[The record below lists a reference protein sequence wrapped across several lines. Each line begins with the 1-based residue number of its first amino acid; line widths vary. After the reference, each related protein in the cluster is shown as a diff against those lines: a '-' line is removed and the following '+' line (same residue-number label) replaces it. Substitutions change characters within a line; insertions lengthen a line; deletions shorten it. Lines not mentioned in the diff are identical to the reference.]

1 MQTMLVVVRTVT
13 FTTIVLYQP
22 KAAVLAFSVAQVLSI
37 TTYVVGYYI
46 YFYFY
51 MKNRLIERNLM
62 DSEKTKGKKF
72 QRKDS
77 IIGTVYD
84 FPFNSVME
92 FLPSK
97 LNDEVSGK
105 RNTSL
110 MLECCG

>member
-1 MQTMLVVVRTVT
+1 MQTMLVVVRTVS
-13 FTTIVLYQP
+13 FTAIVLYEP

-37 TTYVVGYYI
+37 SVYVLGYYV

-51 MKNRLIERNLM
+51 MKNRLIERSRL
-62 DSEKTKGKKF
+62 DTEISKGRTF

-84 FPFNSVME
+84 FPFNSVVE

-97 LNDEVSGK
+97 LSDEVSAK
-105 RNTSL
+105 
-110 MLECCG
+110 

>member
-1 MQTMLVVVRTVT
+1 MQTMLVLVRTVA
-13 FTTIVLYQP
+13 FTSIVLHQRN
-22 KAAVLAFSVAQVLSI
+22 AAVLAFSVAQVLSI
-37 TTYVVGYYI
+37 AVYTVGYYV

-51 MKNRLIERNLM
+51 MKNRLLERNEWR
-62 DSEKTKGKKF
+62 SETSKGRSF

-97 LNDEVSGK
+97 CHDGVGQVWQ
-105 RNTSL
+105 
-110 MLECCG
+110 